1 MAMPRMP
8 SSSGMRPER
17 LSGPGLDSVGNG
29 GLHAIEEEEAAED
42 DESDDGAGSEK
53 QEAGG
58 LAAAS
63 DGPAEAV
70 NDACHGVEAVEPAP
84 ARRDES
90 GRIGDGRGEHPEL
103 DEERDDVFDVAIE
116 SVESGKPEADTESG
130 EEREGQERGE
140 AEKGKRGGGGEKE

>member
-8 SSSGMRPER
+8 SSSVMRPER
-17 LSGPGLDSVGNG
+17 LSGRGLDAIGNG

-70 NDACHGVEAVEPAP
+70 NDDVGGHLKGVGEVGPG
-84 ARRDES
+84 DES
-90 GRIGDGRGEHPEL
+90 GE
-103 DEERDDVFDVAIE
+103 IE
-116 SVESGKPEADTESG
+116 NGI
-130 EEREGQERGE
+130 GE
-140 AEKGKRGGGGEKE
+140 AVGGELGEAAEE